1 MKAINRKLLRDLA
14 NMKGQ
19 ALTIALVVAA
29 GIGAFIA
36 QISTYTSLQTTR
48 QNYYDQARF
57 AELFVDLKRAPKA
70 VERLIADI
78 PGVAEVETTVVFDV
92 TSDLPDVP
100 EPVVGRM
107 IGLQNSQQPQMNR
120 LTLRKGRFIE
130 RGGKN
135 EVVVSEGFAT
145 ARKLEPGDHLAAVL
159 NGKREKLSVVG
170 VVLSP
175 EYVFATRGG
184 ALPDD
189 KNFGVFWMD
198 REQLA
203 TAFNMEGAFNHVNL
217 RMSGGTSGGASEQ
230 AIKAA
235 LDHLLEP
242 YGARGAYGRDEQ
254 LSHKTLSQE
263 INQQKTMASV
273 FPTIFL
279 AVAAFLL
286 NVVLS
291 RQVSTQRSEI
301 AALKAIGYTNTE
313 IALHFMKLVLMIV
326 LLGILMG
333 VAIGLWLGNFMTQM
347 YSDFFHFPQLGYH
360 LEWWIPFTAV
370 VVSSLAA
377 FGGAFGALY
386 GIVRLAPAEA
396 MRPPA
401 PVRFRR
407 MLLERIGMERFL
419 SPESRMI
426 VRSLERRPFRS
437 ALTAIGIASSVA
449 VIVSGTF
456 WQDAIDY
463 LINVQFN
470 AADRTDVQVAFT
482 EPVADKAQ
490 FEIAHLPGVLST
502 ESSRVVPVRLHA
514 GHHSY
519 VTAITGFPEPSILRR
534 LLDTHTRQ
542 VDIPP
547 DGLLMTDR
555 LAQRLDLK
563 PGDTVQIEFLEGERD
578 RRDVI
583 LTGVSN
589 DLFGLSAYMNMH
601 ALNRLMREGDVI
613 SSVGIASGGAPDDI
627 LLGELKKIPKIATVS
642 VKSAALQTFQETSVR
657 NMLVF
662 TAIVTLFAVAITVG
676 VVYNSARIALAE
688 RAWELASLRVL
699 GFTRGEVSG
708 LLLGELAIELCVA
721 IPLGLWLG
729 YLLSAVII
737 SLTHAETFSIP
748 LIIEPGTYAYAAL
761 ATLLAG
767 VVSALI
773 VRHKVDQLDMVAV
786 LKTRE

>member
-19 ALTIALVVAA
+19 AFTIALVVAA

-36 QISTYTSLQTTR
+36 QISTFTSLQTTR
-48 QNYYDQARF
+48 QHYYDQGRF
-57 AELFVDLKRAPKA
+57 AELFVELKRAPKV
-70 VERLIADI
+70 VEQLIAAI
-78 PGVAEVETTVVFDV
+78 PDVAEVETTVVFDV
-92 TSDLPDVP
+92 TLDLPNVP
-100 EPVVGRM
+100 EPVIGRM
-107 IGLQNSQQPQMNR
+107 IGLQNSQQPQLNQ
-120 LTLRKGRFIE
+120 LTLRQGRFIE
-130 RGGKN
+130 RGEKN
-135 EVVVSEGFAT
+135 VVLVSEGFAI
-145 ARKLEPGDHLAAVL
+145 ARKLAPGDHLVAIL
-159 NGKREKLSVVG
+159 NGKRETLTIAG

-198 REQLA
+198 RERLA
-203 TAFNMEGAFNHVNL
+203 LAFNMEGAFNHVNL
-217 RMSGGTSGGASEQ
+217 RMSAVEHEQ

-263 INQQKTMASV
+263 INQQKTMASF

-301 AALKAIGYTNTE
+301 AALKAIGYTNAE
-313 IALHFMKLVLMIV
+313 IATHFLKVVLMIV

-333 VAIGLWLGNFMTQM
+333 LVIGVWLGYFMTQL
-347 YSDFFHFPQLGYH
+347 YSDFFHFPELGYY
-360 LEWWIPFTAV
+360 LEWWIPVTAV
-370 VVSSLAA
+370 MVSCLAA

-407 MLLERIGMERFL
+407 MLLERIGMEHFL
-419 SPESRMI
+419 SPQSRMI
-426 VRSLERRPFRS
+426 LRSLERRPIRS
-437 ALTAIGIASSVA
+437 LLTTIGIASSVA
-449 VIVSGTF
+449 VIISGTF

-482 EPVADKAQ
+482 EPVSDKAQ
-490 FEIAHLPGVLST
+490 FEIAHLPGVLLA
-502 ESSRVVPVRLHA
+502 ESSRVVPVRFHA
-514 GHHSY
+514 GQHSY
-519 VTAITGFPEPSILRR
+519 VTTISSFSETSNLRR
-534 LLDTHTRQ
+534 QLDTHAKPI
-542 VDIPP
+542 DIPP

-555 LAQRLDLK
+555 LAERLGIK
-563 PGDTVQIEFLEGERD
+563 PGDTVQIEFLEGQRE

-583 LTGVSN
+583 LAGVSN

-601 ALNRLMREGDVI
+601 ALHRLMREGNLI
-613 SSVGIASGGAPDDI
+613 SSVGVASGGTPDEA
-627 LLGELKKIPKIATVS
+627 LLSKLKKIPKIATVS
-642 VKSAALQTFQETSVR
+642 IKAAALQTFEETSAR

-662 TAIVTLFAVAITVG
+662 TAIVTIFAIAITVG

-708 LLLGELAIELCVA
+708 LLLGELAIELFVA
-721 IPLGLWLG
+721 ISLGLWLG
-729 YLLSAVII
+729 YLLAAAII
-737 SLTHAETFSIP
+737 ALTHAETFSIP
-748 LIIEPGTYAYAAL
+748 LIIESGTYAYAAL

-767 VVSALI
+767 VASALI